1 MKTLLLALPI
11 TFGLVACANT
21 TPDSNSSMTPP
32 TPTTK
37 TPVTVENPAMDMAN
51 APCHQMPDGSWM
63 GNCDE
68 TQPHEDTTAEPHD
81 HDECTDDSCPM
92 PETTEDHPHE
102 DGMMDD
108 HSMMTD
114 TEEDHAHEDGVAD
127 VHAEVEVESHD
138 DTNEPP
144 HRH

>member
-11 TFGLVACANT
+11 TFGLVACAST

-37 TPVTVENPAMDMAN
+37 TPVTVETPAMGMAN

-63 GNCDE
+63 G
-68 TQPHEDTTAEPHD
+68 
-81 HDECTDDSCPM
+81 EC
-92 PETTEDHPHE
+92 EEGEEHP
-102 DGMMDD
+102 
-108 HSMMTD
+108 
-114 TEEDHAHEDGVAD
+114 HEDGVAD
-127 VHAEVEVESHD
+127 DHSMMSDTAETHGHVDGVADDHNDDTAAHD
-138 DTNEPP
+138 DSNEPP